1 MTRDQ
6 ALFRLFD
13 SMAYIAQVE
22 READPTQRWGVAAA
36 GQSLINLTTHTSP
49 AVSAAARKACL
60 RFGINRPVLV
70 SMGDRA

>member
-13 SMAYIAQVE
+13 SMAYIALVE

-36 GQSLINLTTHTSP
+36 GQSLISLTNHTSP
-49 AVSAAARKACL
+49 AIRKHARLACL
-60 RFGINRPVLV
+60 RFNINRPVLV